1 MSEGSQVSKVTLCVK
16 ILKWRLVTDDD
27 DQGTAFAIL
36 AMFVSV
42 HTFMCVF
49 FDRECLRVIMGVSQ
63 DQWVP
68 VEVQQDVKACS
79 RERPR
84 G

>member
-1 MSEGSQVSKVTLCVK
+1 MSEESQVSKVTLCVK

-42 HTFMCVF
+42 DTFMCVF
-49 FDRECLRVIMGVSQ
+49 FDR
-63 DQWVP
+63 
-68 VEVQQDVKACS
+68 
-79 RERPR
+79 
-84 G
+84 